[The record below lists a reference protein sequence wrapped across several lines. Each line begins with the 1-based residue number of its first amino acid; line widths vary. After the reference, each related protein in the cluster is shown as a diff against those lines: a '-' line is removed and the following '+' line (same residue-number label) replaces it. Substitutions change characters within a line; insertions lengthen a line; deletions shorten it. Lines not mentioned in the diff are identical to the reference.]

1 MTARSTIPIVV
12 TRRFDQPA
20 ERVFDAWLDA
30 DTARKWMFATPD
42 GRIVKAEIDP
52 RVQGRWTIVDRRDG
66 EDVTH
71 LGEYLEIDRPRRIVF
86 TFAVD
91 KYQRTTADRVTI
103 NIAPQRNDCELSLTH
118 EMDERHG
125 ELAERTAKG
134 WKDMLERL
142 AKALD

>member
-20 ERVFDAWLDA
+20 ERVFDAWLDVE
-30 DTARKWMFATPD
+30 TARRWMFAAPN

-52 RVQGRWTIVDRRDG
+52 RVQGHWTIVDRRDG
-66 EDVTH
+66 NDATH

-91 KYQRTTADRVTI
+91 KHQRATADRVTI
-103 NIAPQRNDCELSLTH
+103 EIAPQRNDCELTLTH
-118 EMDERHG
+118 DMDERYG
-125 ELAERTAKG
+125 EFAERTATG
-134 WKDMLERL
+134 WKDMLEGL